1 MTGRM
6 GRMQWNVCYIWK
18 KVWISHYWNC
28 TNWPL
33 TEMTP
38 ICVTSLGLIIWMS
51 RWNPTKNW
59 VTMQPTCARRGSP
72 ESGMAEYL
80 FDKHILGNRDNE
92 SLALCWLPVVTG
104 MTSLVI
110 KAVHLCLGYTYLS
123 SFLSTTP
130 SNKVIWCATLP
141 SHPKRK
147 KKCEKKIWEV
157 CVPNHFSHVWFL
169 ATLWTVA
176 RHTPLFMEFSRHE
189 YWNGLPRPPPEDLPD
204 SGIKPMSP
212 ALQVNSLPPEPPGK
226 PYGRFT
232 FF

>member
-59 VTMQPTCARRGSP
+59 VTMQPTCAIRGSP
-72 ESGMAEYL
+72 KSGMAEYL

-130 SNKVIWCATLP
+130 SNKVIWYATLP

-147 KKCEKKIWEV
+147 KKMWEKDLRSLCAESLQS
-157 CVPNHFSHVWFL
+157 CL
-169 ATLWTVA
+169 TLCDPMDHRLPGSSVQARVLEWVA
-176 RHTPLFMEFSRHE
+176 IPSP
-189 YWNGLPRPPPEDLPD
+189 GDLPD
-204 SGIKPMSP
+204 PGI
-212 ALQVNSLPPEPPGK
+212 
-226 PYGRFT
+226 
-232 FF
+232 